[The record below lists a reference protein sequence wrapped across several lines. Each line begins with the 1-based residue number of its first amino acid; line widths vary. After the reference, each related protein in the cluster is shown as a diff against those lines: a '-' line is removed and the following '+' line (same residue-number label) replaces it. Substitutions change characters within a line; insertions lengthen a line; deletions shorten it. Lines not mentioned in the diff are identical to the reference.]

1 MRSSAWVASW
11 GSSDVPGSIVSTT
24 LAELLGAQRVLPLVE
39 VDDTSQAIQLARVL
53 VDLGSPVMEIALRT
67 PGAVSALEA
76 IASSVEGAVVGAG
89 TVVASDQLAVVAAA
103 GASFAVSPGW
113 SASLQSAAAT
123 CRIPFVPGFATATE
137 LMGVAASGIRE
148 AKFFPA
154 EAAGGVPALAAMGAL
169 MPSMRFLPTG
179 GIGAGSA
186 PAYLSLAQVFAVGG
200 SWVCPAELIRDG
212 GWDEIAGRVR
222 AASVLGAPGTS

>member
-1 MRSSAWVASW
+1 
-11 GSSDVPGSIVSTT
+11 VPGSAAPTT
-24 LAELLGAQRVLPLVE
+24 LAELLGSQRVLPLVE
-39 VDDTSQAIQLARVL
+39 VDDTSQALQLARML

-76 IASSVEGAVVGAG
+76 IGSSVEGAVVGAG
-89 TVVASDQLAVVAAA
+89 TVVAPDQLAVVAAA

-113 SASLQSAAAT
+113 SASLLSAAAA
-123 CRIPFVPGFATATE
+123 CPIPFVPGFATATE
-137 LMGVAASGIRE
+137 LMGLAASGISE

-154 EAAGGVPALAAMGAL
+154 QAAGGVPALTAMGAL

-179 GIGAGSA
+179 GVDAGSA
-186 PAYLSLAQVFAVGG
+186 PAYLSLAQVFAVAG

-212 GWDEIAGRVR
+212 AWEEIAGRVR
-222 AASVLGAPGTS
+222 AASTLGTPGTP